1 MIIFPAIDILSG
13 SAVRLYKGEYSS
25 AKAYYSDPVKCA
37 ESFSFLGAKAL
48 HVVDLDGAKSGE
60 TVNIEIIKKIVKTF
74 PGFVEVGG
82 GIRKISDIEK
92 YLSLGVERVILGSS
106 SLNFDFLREA
116 IEKFNER
123 ISVGLDLLDGCIK
136 THGWLNNTKLDGIE
150 TLLKMEQIG
159 VKSAIVTDISKDGT
173 LTNPNYELY
182 KKICSVSKMK
192 ITASG
197 GITTIND
204 IRKLKEIGLWGAI
217 IGKAYYEGKIDL
229 KKAIEEANDYKE
241 NNTLS

>member
-13 SAVRLYKGEYSS
+13 SAVRLYKGEYGS
-25 AKAYYSDPVKCA
+25 AKTYFSNPISVA

-48 HVVDLDGAKSGE
+48 HIVDLDGAKSGE
-60 TVNIEIIKKIVKTF
+60 TINEETIKKIVKAF
-74 PGFVEVGG
+74 SGFVEVGG
-82 GIRKISDIEK
+82 GIRRIGDIEK
-92 YLSLGVERVILGSS
+92 YLSFGVDRVILGSS
-106 SLNFDFLREA
+106 SLDFDFLSQA
-116 IEKFNER
+116 IERFGER
-123 ISVGLDLLDGCIK
+123 VAVGLDLLDRYIK
-136 THGWLNNTKLDGIE
+136 THGWLNNTRLDGIE
-150 TLLKMEQIG
+150 TLLKMEKIG

-182 KKICSVSKMK
+182 REISSVSKMK

-197 GITTIND
+197 GITTISD
-204 IRKLKEIGLWGAI
+204 ILKLKKIGVSSAI

-229 KKAIEEANDYKE
+229 KEAIEEANDYKE